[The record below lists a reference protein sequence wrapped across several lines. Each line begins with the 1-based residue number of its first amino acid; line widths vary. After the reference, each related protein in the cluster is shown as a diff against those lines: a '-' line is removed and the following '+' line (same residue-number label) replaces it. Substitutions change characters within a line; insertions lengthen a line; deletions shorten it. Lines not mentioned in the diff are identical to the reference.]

1 MKSRRDPDAPSRLR
15 VPAVLA
21 VAFVGSSTMVSMWYG
36 GCDPRPPDPTP
47 DAGHI
52 EMVRD
57 AEMPA
62 DAVHDAAIV
71 DAPPDDPPQ

>member
-1 MKSRRDPDAPSRLR
+1 M
-15 VPAVLA
+15 PAVLA
-21 VAFVGSSTMVSMWYG
+21 VAFVGSATMVSVWYG

-47 DAGHI
+47 DSGHL

-62 DAVHDAAIV
+62 DAAGDAAIV
-71 DAPPDDPPQ
+71 DAPPDDPPH